1 VELALLSSAGV
12 QPLGAPQEFEVKA
25 VPSAPAGT
33 DFDVV
38 AGFQQAASDVMRRV
52 AGAGEEI
59 ERVREALRHMR
70 AALVETPR
78 ADPELFSRV
87 DEIEA
92 SLDELQTRLTGDPVR
107 GRLNEASEPSIRG
120 RVALVISGHWGTRQ
134 MPTETQ
140 RDNLEIA
147 RDRFAELDRDLT
159 ALIQDELSSLETD
172 LAAAGAPWTPGAR
185 R

>member
-1 VELALLSSAGV
+1 
-12 QPLGAPQEFEVKA
+12 
-25 VPSAPAGT
+25 
-33 DFDVV
+33 
-38 AGFQQAASDVMRRV
+38 MRRV
-52 AGAGEEI
+52 AGANQEI

-78 ADPELFSRV
+78 ADPRLFTRV

-120 RVALVISGHWGTRQ
+120 RVALVINGHWGTRQ

-140 RDNLEIA
+140 RASLEIA
-147 RDRFAELDRDLT
+147 RDGFSNLEGELT
-159 ALIQDELSSLETD
+159 ALIEEELSRLESD
-172 LAAAGAPWTPGAR
+172 LVAAGAPWRPGAR
-185 R
+185 Q